1 VIVAVLWNNSKSKS
15 KVNQALHFAY
25 KVAVPSELVYK
36 TKSQIF
42 QILEAAVAVPPISI
56 TARPGVPLF
65 HINALI

>member
-1 VIVAVLWNNSKSKS
+1 M
-15 KVNQALHFAY
+15 
-25 KVAVPSELVYK
+25 YK

-65 HINALI
+65 HINALIYDIVVEDHPPIRPDIIALA